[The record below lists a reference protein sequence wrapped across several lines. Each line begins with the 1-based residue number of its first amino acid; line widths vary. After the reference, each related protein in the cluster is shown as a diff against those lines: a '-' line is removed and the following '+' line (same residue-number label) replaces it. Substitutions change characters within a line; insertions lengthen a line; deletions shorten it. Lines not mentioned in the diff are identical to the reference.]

1 MDRFRLMQTFVRVTE
16 VGSFSAAAR
25 SMRLSKAVVSKYIG
39 LLEEQLS
46 VRLFNRTT
54 RQIRLTAEGKDY
66 LQRCKM
72 ILADLE
78 EAERSVKDLH
88 AAPSGLLRIS
98 APMSFGI
105 YHLASAIAEFMA
117 IWPDI
122 EIDLDMNDRF
132 VDVLAEGF
140 DLAIRGGEM
149 VDSSLIARRLAP
161 LRAVLCASPLY
172 FSEHG
177 EPKTPDDIVKHN
189 CIAYSYSRSGDNWH
203 FQSANGDV
211 VVSVK
216 SRIRVNSGDAIR
228 QIVLQGQGLA
238 ILPTF
243 LVGQDLLDGTL
254 KKTLCEYPIKEAGLF
269 ALYHHNR
276 HLSAKVRVF
285 VDFLAKRYGKKPYWD
300 HEI

>member
-1 MDRFRLMQTFVRVTE
+1 MDRFRLMQTFVRVAE

-25 SMRLSKAVVSKYIG
+25 TMRSSKAVVSKYIG
-39 LLEEQLS
+39 LLEEQLA

-54 RQIRLTAEGKDY
+54 RQIRLTAEGRDY

-72 ILADLE
+72 ILADLD
-78 EAERSVKDLH
+78 EAERSVKDQH
-88 AAPSGLLRIS
+88 AAPRGLLHIS
-98 APMSFGI
+98 APMSFGVR
-105 YHLASAIAEFMA
+105 HLAPAIAEFIE

-140 DLAIRGGEM
+140 DLAIRGGTM

-161 LRAVLCASPLY
+161 LRLALCGTPEY
-172 FSEHG
+172 FDKYG
-177 EPKTPDDIVKHN
+177 EPQSPEQIKEHN
-189 CIAYSYSRSGDNWH
+189 CIVYSYDRSSNNYH
-203 FQSANGDV
+203 FQSDSGEIIV
-211 VVSVK
+211 PVK

-228 QIVLQGQGLA
+228 QIVLQGQGIA
-238 ILPTF
+238 VLPTF
-243 LVGQDLLDGTL
+243 LVGNDLIHGTL
-254 KKTLCEYPIKEAGLF
+254 KSTLAEYPLKEGGLY

-285 VDFLAKRYGKKPYWD
+285 VDFLAKKYGPNPYWD
-300 HEI
+300 LAR